1 MIKRQC
7 RVGWDEM
14 HIAGSRRVSQEGLE
28 LVANVSENSQL
39 RLAKTSKASLFQGS
53 SELIDLT

>member
-14 HIAGSRRVSQEGLE
+14 HMAGSRRVSQEGLE
-28 LVANVSENSQL
+28 LVAYMFLKILS
-39 RLAKTSKASLFQGS
+39 
-53 SELIDLT
+53 